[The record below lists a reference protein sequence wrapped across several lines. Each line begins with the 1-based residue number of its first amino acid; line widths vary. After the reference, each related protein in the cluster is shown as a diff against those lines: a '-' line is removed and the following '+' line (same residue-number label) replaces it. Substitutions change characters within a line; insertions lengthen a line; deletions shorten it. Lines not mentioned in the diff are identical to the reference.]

1 MSPTYKSL
9 FFSSSCRYGNRKSH
23 LFTVI
28 SALHSLVF
36 IICNPERFQHCPYT
50 HRRKQCWEP
59 RPALA
64 AVARPVCPQRCARP
78 GGRDP
83 PGQGPSQQVACPPSD
98 ELCFPAGREGVS
110 WVVSSRQWG
119 TPPIRGHWLPQA
131 WGGDSVSPL
140 SGEGQVLPCRGR
152 PSLPAPSGGSCCVGL
167 DLSEEPSNRF
177 PLLKT

>member
-119 TPPIRGHWLPQA
+119 TPPSVDTGSFRPRAVTASPRSVGKARYCPAVADHPSQLHQA
-131 WGGDSVSPL
+131 APAVSAWIFLKNPL
-140 SGEGQVLPCRGR
+140 TVSR
-152 PSLPAPSGGSCCVGL
+152 S
-167 DLSEEPSNRF
+167 
-177 PLLKT
+177 